1 MLPKHLFR
9 DLRSAMARHYGIC
22 LTQKQ
27 MRKILNREP
36 ELVKRLIDVGDV
48 ETGFRSWMANAVAK
62 FVGMES
68 SWPMGSD
75 SDAYAF
81 AWFLTFN
88 GRCSAAGISLKEKFV
103 ESKFSVSK
111 EVLK

>member
-1 MLPKHLFR
+1 MLPKHLFQ
-9 DLRSAMARHYGIC
+9 DLRTAMAKYYGIC

-27 MRKILNREP
+27 MRKVLNKEP
-36 ELVKRLIDVGDV
+36 ELEKQLIKVNDV
-48 ETGFRSWMANAVAK
+48 ETGFRGWMANAVAK

-68 SWPMGSD
+68 SWPVGSD

-88 GRCSAAGISLKEKFV
+88 ERCSAMGILLKEKFV
-103 ESKFSVSK
+103 ESKFK
-111 EVLK
+111 QADND